1 MLHLADAHG
10 VGVLLAERNMAPQ
23 SRCAQIRMIGGLL
36 TLGHAENSALPKA
49 HGYAGQRID
58 MHGSRDRQ
66 LNLHQDCVAPGG

>member
-36 TLGHAENSALPKA
+36 TLGHAELRTFDL
-49 HGYAGQRID
+49 RIF
-58 MHGSRDRQ
+58 MHEP
-66 LNLHQDCVAPGG
+66 A